1 MAEDPIIPI
10 CKRPSWIGGSALAL
24 IAAPIFG
31 LTGAPA
37 VAAERPGPQPLAAY
51 LSARVA
57 AAEGRSATAA
67 GDYAVAL
74 TGWPDDPA
82 VAVRA
87 YREAMISGD
96 TALALRAARVM
107 EAEKVAPIDVALL
120 DLAMAARKNDRAAYD
135 AALLRIDGDALRIL
149 SPVLRAWGAWD
160 RRQPVEPGLDSAG
173 KEPVARRLADENGIL
188 LAIASRKMADQSAR
202 VLLET
207 MRAPAD
213 TRIAAAELMAG
224 QGDEANARGLLSDPL
239 VASDRKRL
247 GRKPDLGFGVSRLL
261 ARVGAELVG
270 EGPRPLVIALART
283 ALIADPGND
292 RARLLMAEALVKD
305 EAWDA
310 AIAALAGVDPQRA
323 FAHRAAVV
331 RIGLLAE
338 AGRSGEAL
346 MLANGLATA
355 KTAGLEDW
363 QVYADQLIAAKRP
376 ADAAPWYERVTRAD
390 PPLPWAAWLQYGGAL
405 DQAGRRDEA
414 DAALARAVALG
425 PDEPLALNYLG
436 YSRIERGQDVPG
448 SLALLE
454 RASKLAPDDAS
465 ITDSLGW
472 GYFKAGQIKRALPL
486 VEQAAIA
493 EPANSEIADHL
504 GDIYWTLGRRFEARY
519 AWRAAALTA
528 DEAEQAALAVKLA
541 R

>member
-1 MAEDPIIPI
+1 MA
-10 CKRPSWIGGSALAL
+10 AVN
-24 IAAPIFG
+24 AA
-31 LTGAPA
+31 
-37 VAAERPGPQPLAAY
+37 PQPLAAY
-51 LSARVA
+51 LSGRVA
-57 AAEGRSATAA
+57 AAEGRSAAAA
-67 GDYAVAL
+67 GDYAIAL

-96 TALALRAARVM
+96 AALAQRAARVM
-107 EAEKVAPIDVALL
+107 EAENVAPIDVALL
-120 DLAMAARKNDRAAYD
+120 DLANAARKNDRKAYD
-135 AALLRIDGDALRIL
+135 AALTRIDGGALRIL
-149 SPVLRAWGAWD
+149 SPVLRAWAAWD
-160 RRQPVEPGLDSAG
+160 RKQPVEAALDSAG
-173 KEPVARRLADENGIL
+173 KEPVALRLADEHRIL
-188 LAIASRKMADQSAR
+188 LAIAAR
-202 VLLET
+202 RMDDPAARLLLET

-213 TRIAAAELMAG
+213 TRIAAAEMMAG
-224 QGDEANARGLLSDPL
+224 RGDEAEARGLLTDPL
-239 VASDRKRL
+239 VSADRRML

-261 ARVGAELVG
+261 ARIGAELIG

-283 ALIADPGND
+283 ALLADPAND
-292 RARLLMAEALVKD
+292 RARLLMSEALVKD

-310 AIAALAGVDPQRA
+310 AIAALDGVDPDRA

-331 RIGLLAE
+331 RIGLLGE
-338 AGRSGEAL
+338 AGRSAEAL
-346 MLANGLATA
+346 TAAERLANSPA
-355 KTAGLEDW
+355 AGVDDW

-405 DQAGRRDEA
+405 DQAGHKDEA

-436 YSRIERGQDVPG
+436 YSRIERGQDVAG
-448 SLALLE
+448 SLTLLE

-465 ITDSLGW
+465 VTDSLGW
-472 GYFKAGQIKRALPL
+472 GYFKAGRIKRALPL
-486 VEQAAIA
+486 VEQAAMA

-504 GDIYWTLGRRFEARY
+504 GDIYWALGRHYEARY
-519 AWRAAALTA
+519 AWRAAVLTA
-528 DEAEQAALAVKLA
+528 DAPEQAALAGKLI

>member
-1 MAEDPIIPI
+1 MKA
-10 CKRPSWIGGSALAL
+10 
-24 IAAPIFG
+24 
-31 LTGAPA
+31 
-37 VAAERPGPQPLAAY
+37 GPEPLAAY
-51 LSARVA
+51 LAARVA
-57 AAEGRSATAA
+57 AAEGRSASAA
-67 GDYAVAL
+67 SDYAVVLAN
-74 TGWPDDPA
+74 WPDDPA

-96 TALALRAARVM
+96 EALALRAARVM

-120 DLAMAARKNDRAAYD
+120 GLAIAAHKGDRKAYD
-135 AALLRIDGDALRIL
+135 DALTRIDGGALRIL

-160 RRQPVEPGLDSAG
+160 RKQPVEAALDSAG
-173 KEPVARRLADENGIL
+173 KEPVARRLAEEHRLL
-188 LAIASRKMADQSAR
+188 LALAGRRMDDPSAR

-224 QGDEANARGLLSDPL
+224 RGDEANARGLLTDPL
-239 VASDRKRL
+239 VSSERGKL
-247 GRKPDLGFGVSRLL
+247 GRKADLGFGVSRLF

-270 EGPRPLVIALART
+270 GGPRPLVIALART

-292 RARLLMAEALVKD
+292 RARLLMAEALAKD

-310 AIAALAGVDPQRA
+310 AIAALEGVDPNRA

-331 RIGLLAE
+331 RIGLLGE

-346 MLANGLATA
+346 MLAKGLATA
-355 KTAGLEDW
+355 KTAGVDDW

-405 DQAGRRDEA
+405 DQAGRKDEA

-436 YSRIERGQDVPG
+436 YARIERGEDVAG

-465 ITDSLGW
+465 VTDSLGW
-472 GYFKAGQIKRALPL
+472 GYHKAGQTARALPL
-486 VEQAAIA
+486 VEQAAMA

-504 GDIYWTLGRRFEARY
+504 GDIYWALGRHYEARY

-528 DEAEQAALAVKLA
+528 EDTEQAALAAKLA

>member
-1 MAEDPIIPI
+1 
-10 CKRPSWIGGSALAL
+10 LAL
-24 IAAPIFG
+24 IAAMVA
-31 LTGAPA
+31 APA
-37 VAAERPGPQPLAAY
+37 AAAVKAGPEPLAAY

-67 GDYAVAL
+67 SDYAVVL
-74 TGWPDDPA
+74 TQWPDDPA

-96 TALALRAARVM
+96 EALALRAARVM

-120 DLAMAARKNDRAAYD
+120 DLAIAARKHDRAAYD
-135 AALLRIDGDALRIL
+135 SALKRIDDGALRIL
-149 SPVLRAWGAWD
+149 SPVLRAWGGWD
-160 RRQPVEPGLDSAG
+160 RRQAIEPALDSAG
-173 KEPVARRLADENGIL
+173 KEPVARRLAEEHRVL
-188 LAIASRKMADQSAR
+188 LALAGRKMDDAAAR
-202 VLLET
+202 LMLET
-207 MRAPAD
+207 MRVPAD

-224 QGDEANARGLLSDPL
+224 RGDEGNARGLLTDPL
-239 VASDRKRL
+239 VASDRKAL
-247 GRKPDLGFGVSRLL
+247 GRKADLGFGVSRLL

-292 RARLLMAEALVKD
+292 RARLLMAEALAKD

-310 AIAALAGVDPQRA
+310 AIAALEGVDPDRA

-331 RIGLLAE
+331 RIGLLGE
-338 AGRSGEAL
+338 AGRPGEAL
-346 MLANGLATA
+346 LLARGLAMGQS
-355 KTAGLEDW
+355 AGVDDW

-376 ADAAPWYERVTRAD
+376 ADAAIWYERVTRAD
-390 PPLPWAAWLQYGGAL
+390 PPLPWVAWLQYGGAL
-405 DQAGRRDEA
+405 DQAGQADEA

-436 YSRIERGQDVPG
+436 YARIERGRDVPA

-465 ITDSLGW
+465 VTDSLGW
-472 GYFKAGQIKRALPL
+472 GYFKAGQTNRALPL
-486 VEQAAIA
+486 VEQAAMA

-504 GDIYWTLGRRFEARY
+504 GDIYWALGRHYEARY

-528 DEAEQAALAVKLA
+528 DDGAQAGLAAKLA